1 MVSLSF
7 CYSEVTAPSSRGVV
21 QKFLMVSLFCC
32 SEGTAPSSRGKVQV
46 QNILMR
52 SCCRREGNGSV
63 VTCNGSEDPDGV
75 VCRNVVWCTR
85 VCFNFNAELVLSGAG
100 RFFLKLLVGGNLL
113 LSYGMAHF
121 DRDGE
126 FVLKRFIQV
135 QHSSTGILWS
145 FPIGVELP
153 YLIYSQVA
161 LQCLECCTFSVFS
174 LRFCLCFSGW
184 FPVLASSNVCYGA
197 ICR

>member
-1 MVSLSF
+1 MV
-7 CYSEVTAPSSRGVV
+7 PSSRAMVLKI
-21 QKFLMVSLFCC
+21 QMVSFVAMLF
-32 SEGTAPSSRGKVQV
+32 
-46 QNILMR
+46 
-52 SCCRREGNGSV
+52 
-63 VTCNGSEDPDGV
+63 GV
-75 VCRNVVWCTR
+75 HACV
-85 VCFNFNAELVLSGAG
+85 FNFNAELVLSGAG
-100 RFFLKLLVGGNLL
+100 RFFLKVLVSGNLL
-113 LSYGMAHF
+113 LSYGMARGFILFCGSMNLPVCSDGLSQAHF

-135 QHSSTGILWS
+135 LHSSTGILWS

-161 LQCLECCTFSVFS
+161 LQCLECCAFFVFS